1 MRKPPHNMCRTYT
14 LADRSSFDFTRY
26 MSMKKR
32 FVTDLYAVYNDQ
44 MNFLFSKVESDQNL
58 MIDQVR

>member
-1 MRKPPHNMCRTYT
+1 
-14 LADRSSFDFTRY
+14 
-26 MSMKKR
+26 MKKR